1 MEKGIFGG
9 KYKAIT
15 FSFDD
20 GNSDDVRLIE
30 IMNKY
35 GLKGTFNLNS
45 GSLTKTSCW
54 RFENV
59 KDVRH
64 INYFDYPD
72 LYSGHEIAGH
82 TYTHPDLTKI
92 DDKTVENQIKLDKV
106 ILKALYNTDI
116 EGFAYP
122 FGTYNDTVMEILKS
136 NGIKYARTTKNT
148 DNFDLPENP
157 LVWHPTCKYTAANI
171 EEVAQRFFDSE
182 EKNILLYIW
191 GHSYE
196 LVTEDDWAHFE
207 SVCKLLGGHSDVC
220 YCTNI
225 EVIKSLG

>member
-20 GNSDDVRLIE
+20 GNIDDVRLIE

-45 GSLTKTSCW
+45 GSLTYTSCW

-64 INYFDYPD
+64 INYFDFPD
-72 LYSGHEIAGH
+72 LYNGHEIAGH
-82 TYTHPDLTKI
+82 TYTHPDLTKC
-92 DDKTVENQIKLDKV
+92 DENTVINQIKLDKL
-106 ILKALYNTDI
+106 ILEHLYNTKI

-122 FGTYNDTVMEILKS
+122 FGTYNDAVASVLNE
-136 NGIKYARTTKNT
+136 NGIRYGRTTKNT
-148 DNFDLPENP
+148 YDFKLPENP
-157 LVWHPTCKYTAANI
+157 LTWHPTCKYTDKSI
-171 EEVAQRFFDSE
+171 EEIAQKFFEST
-182 EKNILLYIW
+182 EKNIVFYIW

-196 LVTEDDWAHFE
+196 LVTNEDWKHFE
-207 SVCKLLGGHSDVC
+207 DVCKLLSGHRDVC

-225 EVIKSLG
+225 DVIKCLG